1 MQEKSVGILAYG
13 SLISD
18 PGAEITAATIRI
30 IENVETPFCV
40 EFARSST
47 SRGGSPTLVPVSRG
61 GSKVSGQII
70 LVNASVDEAT
80 DMLYRREIHKVG
92 SGKHYKVPPEDA
104 QDGVQ
109 VKIIRDVFPGVN
121 TTLYTDIVANISD
134 LTAERLA
141 SLAIESV
148 RKAEAGKDG
157 ISYLIAVQGHG
168 IQTALSKAYAEQ
180 ILRQT
185 NTPSLEH
192 ALRSLRS

>member
-18 PGAEITAATIRI
+18 LGAEITAATIRI

-47 SRGGSPTLVPVSRG
+47 SRGGAPTLVPVSRG

-92 SGKHYKVPPEDA
+92 SGRHYRVPVEDA

-109 VKIIRDVFPGVN
+109 VKTISDMFPGVN
-121 TTLYTDIVANISD
+121 TTLYTDIVANIFD

-141 SLAIESV
+141 FLAIDSV

-157 ISYLIAVQGHG
+157 ISYLIATQGYG
-168 IQTALSKAYAEQ
+168 IQTALSNAYAEE

-185 NTPSLEH
+185 DTPSLED
-192 ALRSLRS
+192 ALRRLRS